1 MEFTNNNSHEKVHL
15 LRPDEVAEVLNI
27 SKSLVYKLLQQGQ
40 IPAVRFNKTVRIRQ
54 VDLDNYI
61 DKCLTGER

>member
-1 MEFTNNNSHEKVHL
+1 MESTNNYSQEKVHL

-27 SKSLVYKLLQQGQ
+27 SKSLAYKLLQQGQ
-40 IPAVRFNKTVRIRQ
+40 IPAVRFNKTVRVRQ

-61 DKCLTGER
+61 NKCLTGER

>member
-1 MEFTNNNSHEKVHL
+1 MTQNDINSYVNISL
-15 LRPDEVAEVLNI
+15 LRPEDVAATLNI

-40 IPAVRFNKTVRIRQ
+40 IPAVRFNKTVRVRQ

-61 DKCLTGER
+61 NKCLTGGR